1 MASAAKKAKTG
12 DLPAWYKE
20 MEKDLECP
28 VCLESFLDPPIYVCE
43 NQHGLCSTC
52 RKNLVEQKKPCPVCN
67 GKLTDKRNL
76 IVEKMLDKLP
86 GTKCVYPE
94 CSFKR
99 ADPQAALDHKE
110 DCIHR
115 RAPCVICEETVPMS
129 SLNDHLT
136 TQHRRKVLQHK
147 IHDEILNSE
156 FNFLG
161 VDIMKLPP
169 NTPIAWVTF
178 YLNSAPFDDNNMMF
192 WVSYNGPKKD
202 RKKYQFKMDLWGDED
217 GNHIAMSCTKYCV
230 PCDVSRSD
238 VKEKHLG
245 VFINRE
251 LAKEVRLKEIPEPR
265 VRFRINTK
273 LLITP

>member
-52 RKNLVEQKKPCPVCN
+52 RKNLVDQKKSCPVCS
-67 GKLTDKRNL
+67 GKLTDKRNR
-76 IVEKMLDKLP
+76 IVEKMLEKLP

-94 CSFKR
+94 CTFKR
-99 ADPQAALDHKE
+99 ANPKAAMDHKE

-115 RAPCVICEETVPMS
+115 RAPCVICEEPVPMS
-129 SLNDHLT
+129 RLNNHLT
-136 TQHRRKVLQHK
+136 THGRKVMPPPE
-147 IHDEILNSE
+147 HDNAETFVIPYNWQ
-156 FNFLG
+156 G
-161 VDIMKLPP
+161 VFMLKVPP
-169 NTPIAWVTF
+169 DTPIRGVSF
-178 YLNSAPFDDNNMMF
+178 YLNSVGYHDNNMML

-202 RKKYQFKMDLWGDED
+202 RYKYQFQMDLFGDKD

-230 PCDVSRSD
+230 PCDVPLSD
-238 VKEKHLG
+238 IKEKHLG
-245 VFINRE
+245 VFINKE
-251 LAKEVRLKEIPEPR
+251 LAKKVSFNDAEFKFKVTAE
-265 VRFRINTK
+265 FF
-273 LLITP
+273 ITP